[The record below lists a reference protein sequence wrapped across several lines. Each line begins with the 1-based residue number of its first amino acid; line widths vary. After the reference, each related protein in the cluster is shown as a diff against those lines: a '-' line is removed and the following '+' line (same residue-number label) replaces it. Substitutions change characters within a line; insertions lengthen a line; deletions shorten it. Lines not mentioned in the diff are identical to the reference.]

1 MTSLPFKTFHFP
13 AGRVRTFLRGA
24 VTRARQRPLRWG
36 ATGIVLLGIA
46 IALSGRG
53 QKSNK
58 WQTGDTPPV
67 TASAILG
74 PFMQEVVERGEV
86 ESSSNVDI
94 RCKVQSRLAS
104 GTPIIQI
111 VPEGTYVKEGDFL
124 VKLDDS
130 SLQGDVVMQQ
140 IACNTSRAQVVEAQ
154 AEFDASKLALQEYES
169 GTFRQEEGNLESD
182 VFVAKENLRRAEEYL
197 RYSEKLAARG
207 YVTEVQLSADRFAL
221 EKARKELD
229 AAGTK
234 LEVLH
239 RYTKVKTLNK
249 LKADVETAEARLG
262 SRENSHKLDLDRQKM
277 LEEQLANCVI
287 KAPTSGQVVYAN
299 LSTGEPLIGEGK
311 LVRERQIIIRLP
323 DPKRMQVTARV
334 NESRIDRVKK
344 GMICRIRLDAFP
356 DLQLSGK
363 VRDISEYPLPA
374 ASAYSTMK
382 EYAAEIDILDPP
394 PGVRSGMTAQTA
406 IEVQNIDQ
414 AVQVPLPAVIERNKR
429 YFCLVTQ
436 NGELAAQEVSVGPS
450 NDQVVVINDGLNEGD
465 QVLLAPQAY
474 EGKVTLP
481 EVTAKADAPQTPKAR
496 AVAAAAKE
504 NKSAAR

>member
-1 MTSLPFKTFHFP
+1 MISLTFKTFRLP
-13 AGRVRTFLRGA
+13 VGRARRFVESALAR
-24 VTRARQRPLRWG
+24 VRQRPLRWG
-36 ATGIVLLGIA
+36 AAGVVCLGLA
-46 IALSGRG
+46 VSLAGRG
-53 QKSNK
+53 HKSNK
-58 WQTGDTPPV
+58 WQTGATPPV

-299 LSTGEPLIGEGK
+299 LSTG
-311 LVRERQIIIRLP
+311 
-323 DPKRMQVTARV
+323 
-334 NESRIDRVKK
+334 
-344 GMICRIRLDAFP
+344 
-356 DLQLSGK
+356 
-363 VRDISEYPLPA
+363 
-374 ASAYSTMK
+374 
-382 EYAAEIDILDPP
+382 
-394 PGVRSGMTAQTA
+394 
-406 IEVQNIDQ
+406 
-414 AVQVPLPAVIERNKR
+414 
-429 YFCLVTQ
+429 
-436 NGELAAQEVSVGPS
+436 
-450 NDQVVVINDGLNEGD
+450 
-465 QVLLAPQAY
+465 
-474 EGKVTLP
+474 
-481 EVTAKADAPQTPKAR
+481 
-496 AVAAAAKE
+496 
-504 NKSAAR
+504 

>member
-1 MTSLPFKTFHFP
+1 MTSLPLKSFRFP
-13 AGRVRTFLRGA
+13 TDSARALLHKA
-24 VTRARQRPLRWG
+24 ITRIRQHPLRWG
-36 ATGIVLLGIA
+36 AAGLVCLGLA
-46 IALSGRG
+46 IALPSRG
-53 QKSNK
+53 HKTNK

-67 TASAILG
+67 TASATLG
-74 PFMQEVVERGEV
+74 PFLQEVVERGEV
-86 ESSSNVDI
+86 ESSSNVEI
-94 RCKVQSRLAS
+94 RCKVQSRAS
-104 GTPIIQI
+104 AGTPIIQI

-130 SLQGDVVMQQ
+130 SLQSDVVMQQ
-140 IACNTSRAQVVEAQ
+140 IGCNTSRALAVEAQ
-154 AEFDASKLALQEYES
+154 ADFDATKLALQEYES

-207 YVTEVQLSADRFAL
+207 YVTEVQLEADRFAL

-262 SRENSHKLDLDRQKM
+262 ARQNSHKLDVDRQKM
-277 LEEQLANCVI
+277 LEEQLAGCVI
-287 KAPTSGQVVYAN
+287 TAPTSGQVVYAN
-299 LSTGEPLIGEGK
+299 LSAGEPLIGEGK

-344 GMICRIRLDAFP
+344 GMVCRIRLDAFP
-356 DLQLSGK
+356 DLQLNGT
-363 VRDISEYPLPA
+363 VREISEYPLPA
-374 ASAYSTMK
+374 ATVYSTMK
-382 EYAAEIDILDPP
+382 EYAAEIDIENPP

-406 IEVQNIDQ
+406 IEVEKLEQ

-450 NDQVVVINDGLNEGD
+450 NEQAVVINDGLNEGD

-474 EGKVTLP
+474 ESKVTLP
-481 EVTAKADAPQTPKAR
+481 EIAAKVETTQTPEAR
-496 AVAAAAKE
+496 AVAAAAKIT
-504 NKSAAR
+504 KSAAR

>member
-1 MTSLPFKTFHFP
+1 
-13 AGRVRTFLRGA
+13 
-24 VTRARQRPLRWG
+24 
-36 ATGIVLLGIA
+36 
-46 IALSGRG
+46 
-53 QKSNK
+53 
-58 WQTGDTPPV
+58 
-67 TASAILG
+67 
-74 PFMQEVVERGEV
+74 
-86 ESSSNVDI
+86 
-94 RCKVQSRLAS
+94 
-104 GTPIIQI
+104 
-111 VPEGTYVKEGDFL
+111 
-124 VKLDDS
+124 
-130 SLQGDVVMQQ
+130 
-140 IACNTSRAQVVEAQ
+140 
-154 AEFDASKLALQEYES
+154 
-169 GTFRQEEGNLESD
+169 
-182 VFVAKENLRRAEEYL
+182 
-197 RYSEKLAARG
+197 
-207 YVTEVQLSADRFAL
+207 
-221 EKARKELD
+221 
-229 AAGTK
+229 
-234 LEVLH
+234 
-239 RYTKVKTLNK
+239 
-249 LKADVETAEARLG
+249 
-262 SRENSHKLDLDRQKM
+262 
-277 LEEQLANCVI
+277 
-287 KAPTSGQVVYAN
+287 
-299 LSTGEPLIGEGK
+299 
-311 LVRERQIIIRLP
+311 
-323 DPKRMQVTARV
+323 MQVTARV

-481 EVTAKADAPQTPKAR
+481 EVTAKADAPQTPEAR
-496 AVAAAAKE
+496 AVAAAAKV